1 MAELEVIDYQSEVKV
16 RIVLL
21 AEGIHHGSVDHEF
34 WICMFQH
41 TLDRLG
47 ILDDL
52 LYGLVGISH
61 AVHAAL
67 TDCRLQVA
75 ALDVR
80 IDHRQKLLELS
91 LRRIKLT
98 RRWLLVMQVLNLLQL
113 HFLLHLLILLDLLL
127 LLILGEFV
135 LLTLIVEVLHLDF
148 DYILLLFSEDRE
160 GGGEAG
166 VDVLGH

>member
-1 MAELEVIDYQSEVKV
+1 
-16 RIVLL
+16 
-21 AEGIHHGSVDHEF
+21 
-34 WICMFQH
+34 MFQH
-41 TLDRLG
+41 TLDRLR

-135 LLTLIVEVLHLDF
+135 LLTLIVEALHLDF
-148 DYILLLFSEDRE
+148 DYILLLFSED
-160 GGGEAG
+160 
-166 VDVLGH
+166 